1 MGALI
6 PEYRTTLGRMKTQV
20 DNLRQRL
27 EDACEEN
34 HALQEQVLCS
44 IQQGGKTSMF
54 VWCAVGGIK
63 GLVSMD
69 LTYHHRSDE
78 TMSVS

>member
-34 HALQEQVLCS
+34 QALQEQVLCAEY
-44 IQQGGKTSMF
+44 
-54 VWCAVGGIK
+54 VVYD
-63 GLVSMD
+63 LVSI
-69 LTYHHRSDE
+69 YSE
-78 TMSVS
+78 V